1 MDHARIIRTV
11 LGVTA
16 AYLIALGAWLG
27 WIVPL
32 TPPGTVP
39 LQVITLVGLFG
50 TFLGLGMLLAQRPTR
65 ADRKL
70 RRHGL
75 EGWANIEAVHP
86 LQRTDHCT
94 EITELDL
101 ELVVPGS
108 ETYYGSIV
116 FDVEPVV
123 KPRITVGG
131 TLSIRV
137 DPTNRDRIMLCL

>member
-1 MDHARIIRTV
+1 MDHARMFRTV

-16 AYLIALGAWLG
+16 VYLITLCAWLA
-27 WIVPL
+27 WLLPL
-32 TPPGTVP
+32 TPAGTVP
-39 LQVITLVGLFG
+39 VQMTMLVGLYG
-50 TFLGLGMLLAQRPTR
+50 SFLGLGMLLAQRPTR
-65 ADRKL
+65 SDRKL

-108 ETYYGSIV
+108 ETYYGRIV
-116 FDVEPVV
+116 FDVEPVARP
-123 KPRITVGG
+123 KIAVGR

-137 DPTNRDRIMLCL
+137 DPRNRDRIIVCL